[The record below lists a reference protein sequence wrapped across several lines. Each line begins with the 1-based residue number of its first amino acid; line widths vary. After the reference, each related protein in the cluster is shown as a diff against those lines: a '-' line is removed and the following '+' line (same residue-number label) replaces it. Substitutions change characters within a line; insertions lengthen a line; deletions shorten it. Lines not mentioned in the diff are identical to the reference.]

1 MFDRRGRVLKLFQV
15 IIFISITLLM
25 TLKIDNRVYANQ
37 MRLSETAISER
48 INKLSGWK
56 HEDKQIVRTFTFKNF
71 VEAIDFVNRLVE
83 PAEKAGH
90 HPDLAIS
97 YNKVTVSLTTHDA
110 GGLTQKDFD
119 LAEIV
124 SKVYGK

>member
-1 MFDRRGRVLKLFQV
+1 MVYLGLIATSV
-15 IIFISITLLM
+15 ILTLAIRTVAQEVDVAQM
-25 TLKIDNRVYANQ
+25 T
-37 MRLSETAISER
+37 RLSEQEVT
-48 INKLSGWK
+48 
-56 HEDKQIVRTFTFKNF
+56 HQIQSLPDWMLEGKEIRRTFQFKNF

-83 PAEKAGH
+83 PAEMAGH

-119 LAEIV
+119 LAKTI
-124 SKVYGK
+124 SQLAASSSN